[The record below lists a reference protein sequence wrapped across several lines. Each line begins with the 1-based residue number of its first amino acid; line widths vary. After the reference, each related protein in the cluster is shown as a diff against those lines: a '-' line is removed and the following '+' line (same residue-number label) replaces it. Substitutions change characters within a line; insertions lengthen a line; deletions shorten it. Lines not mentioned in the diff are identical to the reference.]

1 MDHVRSDD
9 SDPTE
14 AREGVNLAV
23 LATGDEMSLQHFE
36 VEPGASVPAHAH
48 PHEQAGYLVEG
59 TLTFLLDGD
68 EELTLGP
75 GDSYSIPGEERH
87 GVENRGDKVV
97 RGVDVFSPPRADPDW
112 AE

>member
-1 MDHVRSDD
+1 MEHVPAE
-9 SDPTE
+9 DPDATE
-14 AREGVNLAV
+14 AREGVHLAV
-23 LATGDEMSLQHFE
+23 LASGDEMSLQHFE
-36 VEPGASVPAHAH
+36 VEPGAEVPAHAH

-59 TLTFLLDGD
+59 TLTFLLDD
-68 EELTLGP
+68 EELTVGP

-87 GVENRGDKVV
+87 GVENREDEVV